1 MDKFELYDEHFLEI
15 AKHQDY
21 AWQFV
26 DCYEAWCPTGWDGLT
41 KELCDKIND
50 IIPEEHRYK
59 FTWRQFKQ
67 KFGGLCV
74 YCIFGKLDKFGE
86 PRPYTEEER
95 EIAKLISEAM
105 SEAEEKSYSICETC
119 GKPGKTM
126 TIKMYVTT
134 RCKEHSKER

>member
-41 KELCDKIND
+41 KELCNRINEV
-50 IIPEEHRYK
+50 IPEEHRHK

-67 KFGGLCV
+67 KFGGLRA
-74 YCIFGKLDKFGE
+74 YCFFGKLDRFGE
-86 PRPYTEEER
+86 PIPYTEEEQK
-95 EIAKLISEAM
+95 IASLISKLID
-105 SEAEEKSYSICETC
+105 EAEEKSCTICEHC
-119 GKPGKTM
+119 GKLGKTM
-126 TIKMYVTT
+126 TIKMYITT
-134 RCKEHSKER
+134 RCEEHSKER